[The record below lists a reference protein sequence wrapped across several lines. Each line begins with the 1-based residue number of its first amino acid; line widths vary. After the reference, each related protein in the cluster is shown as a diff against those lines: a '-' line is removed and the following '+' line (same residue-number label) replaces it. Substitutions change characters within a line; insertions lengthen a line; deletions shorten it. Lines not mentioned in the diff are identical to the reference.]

1 MQFIEQKDMVA
12 EHIKLMF
19 SSGTRKIILWDEI
32 TEDSCLKLQYS
43 IEKIVNED
51 VEDGISPNEADPITI
66 AISSY
71 GGSLLDIFSVISYI
85 EELKER
91 GYKIVT
97 IADGKAMSA
106 GAFLLMCG
114 SERYARRY
122 ASIMVHQLSAGT
134 SGTISEMEN
143 NVREFKRLWDLLKE
157 LTVKNTKMTTEQ
169 IDNIFN
175 TNQDYYYS
183 AQDCLKLGIVDYVL

>member
-1 MQFIEQKDMVA
+1 MNFIEQKDMVA
-12 EHIKLMF
+12 EHIKL
-19 SSGTRKIILWDEI
+19 SYATNTRKIIFWEEV
-32 TEDSCLKLQYS
+32 TEDSCLRLQYS
-43 IEKIVNED
+43 IDKIVND
-51 VEDGISPNEADPITI
+51 DFEDGISPQDADPITI

-85 EELKER
+85 EELKEK
-91 GYKIVT
+91 GYKIIT

-106 GAFLLMCG
+106 GAFLLICG

-122 ASIMVHQLSAGT
+122 ASIMLHQLSSGCR
-134 SGTISEMEN
+134 GTISEMEN
-143 NVREFKRLWDLLKE
+143 EVRECRRLWDLLKE
-157 LTVKNTKMTTEQ
+157 LTVKNTQMSPEQ

-183 AQDCLKLGIVDYVL
+183 AQDCVELGIVDHIL

>member
-51 VEDGISPNEADPITI
+51 VEDGISPNDADPITI

-91 GYKIVT
+91 GYTIVT

-122 ASIMVHQLSAGT
+122 ASIMLHQLSAGT

-143 NVREFKRLWDLLKE
+143 NVREFRRLWDLLKE
-157 LTVKNTKMTTEQ
+157 LTVKNTKMTTKQ
-169 IDNIFN
+169 IDDIFN

>member
-1 MQFIEQKDMVA
+1 MQFIEQKDMIA

-51 VEDGISPNEADPITI
+51 VEDGILPKEAEPITI

-122 ASIMVHQLSAGT
+122 ASVMLHQLSAGT

-143 NVREFKRLWDLLKE
+143 NVKEFRRLWDLLKE
-157 LTVKNTKMTTEQ
+157 LTVKNTKMTPEQ

>member
-1 MQFIEQKDMVA
+1 MNFIEQKDMIA
-12 EHIKLMF
+12 EHIKL
-19 SSGTRKIILWDEI
+19 SYANNTRKILFWEEV
-32 TEDSCLKLQYS
+32 TEDSCLRLQYS

-51 VEDGISPNEADPITI
+51 VEDGILPKDAEPITI

-71 GGSLLDIFSVISYI
+71 GGSLLDIFSVIAYL
-85 EELKER
+85 EELKES
-91 GYKIVT
+91 GYKIIT
-97 IADGKAMSA
+97 IVDGKAMSA
-106 GAFLLMCG
+106 GAFLLICG

-122 ASIMVHQLSAGT
+122 ASTMMHQLSSGC

-143 NVREFKRLWDLLKE
+143 EVRECRRLWDLLKE
-157 LTVKNTKMTTEQ
+157 LTVKNTKMTPEE

-183 AQDCLKLGIVDYVL
+183 AQECLNLGIVDFIL

>member
-1 MQFIEQKDMVA
+1 MQFIEQKDMIA

-51 VEDGISPNEADPITI
+51 VEDGILPKEAEPITI

-122 ASIMVHQLSAGT
+122 ASVMLHQLSAGT

-143 NVREFKRLWDLLKE
+143 NVKEFRRLWDLLKE
-157 LTVKNTKMTTEQ
+157 LTVKNTSMTPEQ

>member
-1 MQFIEQKDMVA
+1 MQFIEQKDMIA

-51 VEDGISPNEADPITI
+51 VEDSILPKEAEPITI

-122 ASIMVHQLSAGT
+122 ASVMLHQLSAGT

-143 NVREFKRLWDLLKE
+143 NVKEFRRLWDLLKE
-157 LTVKNTKMTTEQ
+157 LTVKNTKMTPEQ

>member
-1 MQFIEQKDMVA
+1 MQFIEQKDMIA

-51 VEDGISPNEADPITI
+51 VEDGILPKEAEPITI

-91 GYKIVT
+91 GYKIIT

-122 ASIMVHQLSAGT
+122 ASVMLHQLSAGT

-143 NVREFKRLWDLLKE
+143 NVKEFRRLWDLLKE
-157 LTVKNTKMTTEQ
+157 LTVKNTKMTPEQ

>member
-1 MQFIEQKDMVA
+1 MNFIEQKDMVA
-12 EHIKLMF
+12 EHIKLSF
-19 SSGTRKIILWDEI
+19 ANNTRKIILWDEI
-32 TEDSCLKLQYS
+32 TEDSCLRLQYS

-51 VEDGISPNEADPITI
+51 VEDGISAKEADPITI

-91 GYKIVT
+91 GYKIIT

-106 GAFLLMCG
+106 GAFLLICG

-122 ASIMVHQLSAGT
+122 ASIMLHQLSSGC

-143 NVREFKRLWDLLKE
+143 EVRECRRLWDLLKE
-157 LTVKNTKMTTEQ
+157 LTVRNTKMTTEQ
-169 IDNIFN
+169 IDNIFD

-183 AQDCLKLGIVDYVL
+183 AQDCLKLGIVDHIL

>member
-51 VEDGISPNEADPITI
+51 VEDGITPKEAEPITI

-143 NVREFKRLWDLLKE
+143 NVREFRRLWDLLKE

>member
-1 MQFIEQKDMVA
+1 MQFIEQKDMIA

-51 VEDGISPNEADPITI
+51 VEDSILPKEAEPITI

-91 GYKIVT
+91 GYKIIT

-122 ASIMVHQLSAGT
+122 ASVMLHQLSAGT

-143 NVREFKRLWDLLKE
+143 NVKEFRRLWDLLKE
-157 LTVKNTKMTTEQ
+157 LTVKNTSMTPEQ